1 MNDFV
6 EFFRQLWR
14 IFDEVQVPAL
24 NISFAQLWI
33 GVFVV
38 AVSISILRPLLGIG
52 ASAARSIIG
61 VGKRSIS
68 NSRRRGSRSSEGS
81 D

>member
-1 MNDFV
+1 MS
-6 EFFRQLWR
+6 EFTTFFADIWR
-14 IFDEVQVPAL
+14 LFSSVPVPGL
-24 NISFAQLWI
+24 GISFAQLWI

-52 ASAARSIIG
+52 ASAVKNIAG
-61 VGKRSIS
+61 VGKRSL
-68 NSRRRGSRSSEGS
+68 NSRRRSSSHSEGS